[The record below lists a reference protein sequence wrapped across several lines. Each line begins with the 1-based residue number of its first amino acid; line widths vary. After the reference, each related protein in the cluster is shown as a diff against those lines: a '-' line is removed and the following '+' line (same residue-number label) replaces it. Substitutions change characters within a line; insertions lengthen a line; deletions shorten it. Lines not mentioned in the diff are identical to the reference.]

1 MSYSI
6 FSLKAP
12 MMPTVPKTAKNI
24 DFLLKKRVF

>member
-1 MSYSI
+1 MTYNL
-6 FSLKAP
+6 FPLQAP